1 MPNFSKK
8 RKSMLQSSKRFKKR
22 KTTSRKSTAYDKS
35 NYLLSGTNPQNTV
48 VFRGIGFPDR
58 LTTNVVYADSIV
70 LDPSVGVVVPFV
82 VYNLASLFDPQVAL
96 EEVNRPTSTSSL
108 SFTDD
113 TSLMEQRLR
122 VLSVAE
128 PLRQQTWDHTCVVSR
143 QVTPLHFQLPPQAV

>member
-22 KTTSRKSTAYDKS
+22 KTTSRKRTAYDKS

-48 VFRGIGFPDR
+48 VFRGIRFPDR

-70 LDPSVGVVVPFV
+70 LDLVSGLSCRSSCITSQ
-82 VYNLASLFDPQVAL
+82 VYSTPRSPL

>member
-48 VFRGIGFPDR
+48 VFRGIGFPSIDSR
-58 LTTNVVYADSIV
+58 PMLSTLTALFSTLVSGLSCRSSCITSQVYST
-70 LDPSVGVVVPFV
+70 PRSP
-82 VYNLASLFDPQVAL
+82 L

-128 PLRQQTWDHTCVVSR
+128 PLRQQTWDHTVWY
-143 QVTPLHFQLPPQAV
+143 PDK